1 MCLLKIDFYFFDIL
15 GPVGDIMSFR
25 FKCFHNIINII
36 NILYRGGDI
45 LSAKYFDTVHYSF
58 PRTVDSYF
66 FGRAE

>member
-45 LSAKYFDTVHYSF
+45 LSAKYFDTVHL
-58 PRTVDSYF
+58 
-66 FGRAE
+66 